1 MAVSLVK
8 VNPSTEPLRPSDGVK
23 VVGSTLGM
31 EDGYEG
37 YVSKSAPINGDDVI
51 VTITKA
57 PQRPSEVGSRL
68 SYKRTSLILTRRNG
82 K

>member
-1 MAVSLVK
+1 MSKNLST
-8 VNPSTEPLRPSDGVK
+8 VNRLTEPLIPGDGVL
-23 VVGSTLGM
+23 VARSTLGM

-37 YVSKSAPINGDDVI
+37 YVSKSEPDNGDDVI

-68 SYKRTSLILTRRNG
+68 SYKRSTLVLTRRNG